1 MSERK
6 VINKYYPP
14 DFDPALIPRG
24 KRPKNDQVKV
34 RMMMPMSVRCNT
46 CGEYIYRGKKFN
58 SRKETVIGVDYYGI
72 KIFRFYMR
80 CPRCAAEFTIK
91 TDPKNSD
98 YVAEMNCSRN
108 FEPWRDKEQQMED
121 AKKKRESEEEGDAM
135 KALENRT
142 LDSKI
147 EMDII
152 DALDEI
158 RALNQRNATIDADT
172 LITQH
177 RKVYDEMQRRLAEK
191 DEAELEG
198 IVFKNSPSY
207 VRRVEE
213 PIPDSAILSEDENDS
228 ENTNL
233 QSDDIN
239 KEQRRKTLES
249 STSEIHSN
257 SSPNTP
263 KSLLL
268 LDYEDEETNEG
279 NDTDLYCQEE
289 TDHSIPRK
297 RIKHF
302 EGERS
307 ELGVFNSVDMNN
319 IQSKQNEK
327 EIPSTYSAPSVTDGT
342 TPKTSLLHWIP
353 PITDSKVV
361 SKPTIMVLPK
371 STISSKSSVNLTSL
385 VDY

>member
-158 RALNQRNATIDADT
+158 RALNQRNASIDADT
-172 LITQH
+172 LITEH
-177 RKVYDEMQRRLAEK
+177 RKVYDEMQRRLAER

-257 SSPNTP
+257 SSPTIP

-268 LDYEDEETNEG
+268 IDYEDEESKEG
-279 NDTDLYCQEE
+279 NDTDLYCQE

-297 RIKHF
+297 RTKHF
-302 EGERS
+302 EGESS
-307 ELGVFNSVDMNN
+307 ELGVFNSIDMNN

-327 EIPSTYSAPSVTDGT
+327 EIPSTCSAPSVTDGT
-342 TPKTSLLHWIP
+342 TPKTSLLRWIP

-371 STISSKSSVNLTSL
+371 STISLKSSVNLTSL